1 MRFNYA
7 AEISHTL
14 KLRNRLSSKK
24 ANFFYTENE
33 KNSLLKPLC
42 GLGATYA
49 VHLMLIGKLVV
60 DFLLVIIKLFFAR
73 SRLGLGSQRLFYV
86 PDTNTELY
94 NKLALGSAALTIPH
108 VRGNL
113 LITSATTAHGLCT
126 YN

>member
-49 VHLMLIGKLVV
+49 VHLRLIGKPVV
-60 DFLLVIIKLFFAR
+60 DFLLVI
-73 SRLGLGSQRLFYV
+73 GL
-86 PDTNTELY
+86 TEL
-94 NKLALGSAALTIPH
+94 NFFLLGAI
-108 VRGNL
+108 
-113 LITSATTAHGLCT
+113 
-126 YN
+126 